1 MSIKYNKA
9 PKFEISWFGAK
20 IIIIMFPK
28 DSAKKSQT
36 TLVSTD
42 PILTHKMKSRYQDA
56 EIATNITRILGL
68 N

>member
-1 MSIKYNKA
+1 VSIKYNKA

-42 PILTHKMKSRYQDA
+42 PILTHKMKSRDQDA
-56 EIATNITRILGL
+56 EIATKINRILGL